1 MSERVRSNDV
11 HVQLTHSILA
21 HRKSD
26 EVTLSSIS
34 CSAALYRR
42 SAASGPYKASGRSV
56 ATGCSHCVELVLL
69 ST

>member
-1 MSERVRSNDV
+1 MGWREQDSKQNN
-11 HVQLTHSILA
+11 THSILA

-34 CSAALYRR
+34 CKAALYRR
-42 SAASGPYKASGRSV
+42 SAASGPYKAAGRSA